1 MESSEE
7 SLFSGSGALWVLA
20 FDYKNLGEKNLI
32 WELKIGRHS
41 RIFFLERI
49 SYMY

>member
-20 FDYKNLGEKNLI
+20 FDYKNLGEK
-32 WELKIGRHS
+32 
-41 RIFFLERI
+41 
-49 SYMY
+49 SYLGIENRKA